1 MVSLLH
7 AYCVPFAEQESSH
20 SCAEWGCSF
29 SVRQGSVMSSEL
41 DLRYETGVNLQ
52 VVTHS
57 CILNS
62 ISPKTETPD
71 TSPGQAF
78 WA

>member
-1 MVSLLH
+1 
-7 AYCVPFAEQESSH
+7 
-20 SCAEWGCSF
+20 
-29 SVRQGSVMSSEL
+29 MSSEL